1 MSSFAAGATFTSP
14 RVRVARPMAPTRPG
28 RPEASVRLTRRGRL
42 VITLLFLGVF
52 MAGLT
57 VFGATSAATDKA
69 GEPLPTRTVVVDS
82 GDTLWDIA
90 ATVAAPGKTREMV
103 YRIQELNA
111 LPDSA
116 LHVGQRIAVP
126 LD

>member
-1 MSSFAAGATFTSP
+1 MSSFAASPAFTAP
-14 RVRVARPMAPTRPG
+14 RVRVVRSTRPAA
-28 RPEASVRLTRRGRL
+28 PLRLTRRGRL
-42 VITLLFLGVF
+42 TLTLLFLALI
-52 MAGLT
+52 MATLT

-90 ATVAAPGKTREMV
+90 SEVAAPGKTQEMV

-111 LPDSA
+111 LSDSG
-116 LHVGQRIAVP
+116 LRVGQHIAVP